1 MQHGAKPAQ
10 QRRFTMTVLKRTAA
24 LIAPAVQ
31 PLAIQPVLADMV
43 FTRWGDTTQDAQ
55 TGAWPERSGAAMC

>member
-1 MQHGAKPAQ
+1 
-10 QRRFTMTVLKRTAA
+10 MTVLKRTAA